1 MVFKGQKTSDKEP
14 MPSKFIKEMRAIIYY
29 AGASIV
35 HENEKHEYML
45 FMYAGMNDR
54 IFNMNKSGK
63 KRNITM
69 YSIENMKT
77 L

>member
-1 MVFKGQKTSDKEP
+1 
-14 MPSKFIKEMRAIIYY
+14 
-29 AGASIV
+29 
-35 HENEKHEYML
+35 ML

-77 L
+77 LQENEKELEKIMKLKENEEI